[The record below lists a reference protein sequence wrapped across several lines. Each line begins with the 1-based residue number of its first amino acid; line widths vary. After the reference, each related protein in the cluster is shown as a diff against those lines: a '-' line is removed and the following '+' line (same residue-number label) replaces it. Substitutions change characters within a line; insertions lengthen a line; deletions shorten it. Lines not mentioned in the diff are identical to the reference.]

1 MRLAGFEIKAIFV
14 QTFAQ
19 VSHKV
24 TIADIARKLSIAPAT
39 VSRALNGHPAISEKT
54 RKLVEKTARKL
65 QYKRNNIA
73 SSLRSGKSNLI
84 GVIIPSAEINFFG
97 SVVHGIEKLANEKG
111 YNVLIYQSNESW
123 EQEKKGL
130 EAFLHARVDG
140 ILVSIAKD
148 TTDYSHFLDIR
159 EQGIPVVFFDRAKE
173 ELDIPS
179 VVVDDF
185 RGGYDATVELLTQG
199 YKRIAHIPG
208 PMHMDVFKNRF
219 LGYQAAL
226 KSYDIPFD
234 PLLIA
239 EGYVSIESGQK
250 ATEQLMK
257 LPNPPDAIFAVED
270 FTALGALKQLK
281 AMGKRVPQD
290 VGVVGFANELFGE
303 HITPSLTTFDQ
314 QTVTMGREATGL
326 LLQLLE
332 SDTKTITKQ
341 KIMLEPLAVIRESSQ
356 RKK

>member
-1 MRLAGFEIKAIFV
+1 L
-14 QTFAQ
+14 
-19 VSHKV
+19 SHKV

-111 YNVLIYQSNESW
+111 YNVLIFQSNESH
-123 EQEKKGL
+123 EQEKNGL
-130 EAFLHARVDG
+130 ETFLHARVDG

-148 TTDYSHFLDIR
+148 TTNYDHFLDIK

-173 ELDIPS
+173 ELDFPA

-185 RGGYDATVELLTQG
+185 KGGYAATQELLSQG
-199 YKRIAHIPG
+199 YNRIAHISG
-208 PMHMDVFKNRF
+208 PSHMDVFNNRM
-219 LGYQAAL
+219 LGYKAAL
-226 KSYDIPFD
+226 KANKIPFD
-234 PLLIA
+234 PQLVV

-250 ATEQLMK
+250 ATEQLMR
-257 LPNPPDAIFAVED
+257 LSAPPDAIFAVED

-281 AMGKRVPQD
+281 AMGRRVPQD
-290 VGVVGFANELFGE
+290 VGVVGFANEMFGE

-314 QTVTMGREATGL
+314 QTVTMGKEATGL
-326 LLQLLE
+326 LLQLL
-332 SDTKTITKQ
+332 DRNATTITQQ
-341 KIMLEPLAVIRESSQ
+341 KIMLEPIPVIRDSSQ

>member
-1 MRLAGFEIKAIFV
+1 M
-14 QTFAQ
+14 
-19 VSHKV
+19 SHKV

-65 QYKRNNIA
+65 QYRRNNIA

-111 YNVLIYQSNESW
+111 YNVLIYQSNESR

-130 EAFLHARVDG
+130 ETFVHARVDG

-148 TTDYSHFLDIR
+148 TTDYSHFLHIK
-159 EQGIPVVFFDRAKE
+159 EQGIPIVFFDRAKE
-173 ELDIPS
+173 ELDFPS

-185 RGGYDATVELLTQG
+185 RGGYDATVALLTQG

-208 PMHMDVFKNRF
+208 PSHMDVFNNRL

-226 KSYDIPFD
+226 KAHGIPFD
-234 PLLIA
+234 PQLVV

-250 ATEQLMK
+250 ATQQLMN
-257 LPNPPDAIFAVED
+257 LPEPPDAIFAVED

-332 SDTKTITKQ
+332 RDTQTVTQQ

-356 RKK
+356 RKQF

>member
-1 MRLAGFEIKAIFV
+1 M
-14 QTFAQ
+14 QTFAPL
-19 VSHKV
+19 SHKV

-111 YNVLIYQSNESW
+111 YNVLIYQSNESR

-130 EAFLHARVDG
+130 ETFLHARVDG

-148 TTDYSHFLDIR
+148 TTDYEHFRDIQ
-159 EQGIPVVFFDRAKE
+159 EQGIPIVFFDRAKE
-173 ELDIPS
+173 ELNFPA

-185 RGGYDATVELLTQG
+185 KGGYAATEELLKQG
-199 YKRIAHIPG
+199 FDRIAHISG
-208 PMHMDVFKNRF
+208 PAHMDVFHHR
-219 LGYQAAL
+219 LQGYKAAL
-226 KSYDIPFD
+226 KAWKKEFIPE
-234 PLLIA
+234 LVV
-239 EGYVSIESGQK
+239 EGYVSIESGQI
-250 ATEQLMK
+250 ATEKLMA
-257 LPNPPDAIFAVED
+257 LPHPPDAIFAVED

-281 AMGKRVPQD
+281 AFGKRVPAD
-290 VGVVGFANELFGE
+290 IGVVGFANEMFGE

-314 QTVTMGREATGL
+314 QTVLMGKEATGL
-326 LLQLLE
+326 LLQLLGG
-332 SDTKTITKQ
+332 DTNTVTQQ
-341 KIMLEPLAVIRESSQ
+341 KIMLEPIPVIRDSS
-356 RKK
+356 RKTRQA

>member
-1 MRLAGFEIKAIFV
+1 M
-14 QTFAQ
+14 
-19 VSHKV
+19 SHKV

-39 VSRALNGHPAISEKT
+39 VSRALNGHPAISDKT

-111 YNVLIYQSNESW
+111 YNVLIYQSNESH

-140 ILVSIAKD
+140 VLVSIAKD
-148 TTDYSHFLDIR
+148 TTDYSHFTDLR
-159 EQGIPVVFFDRAKE
+159 EQGIPLVFFDRARE
-173 ELDIPS
+173 ELQIPS
-179 VVVDDF
+179 VVVDDLK
-185 RGGYDATVELLTQG
+185 GGYAATELLLTQG
-199 YKRIAHIPG
+199 YTRISHISG
-208 PMHMDVFKNRF
+208 PQHIDVFRNRL
-219 LGYQAAL
+219 LGYKNAL
-226 KSYDIPFD
+226 KAHKIAFD
-234 PLLIA
+234 PQLVV
-239 EGYVSIESGQK
+239 EGYVSIESGQQ
-250 ATEQLMK
+250 ATRQLMA
-257 LPNPPDAIFAVED
+257 LPEPPDAIFAVED

-281 AMGKRVPQD
+281 ALEKRVPQD

-303 HITPSLTTFDQ
+303 HITPSLTSFDQ
-314 QTVTMGREATGL
+314 QTVLMGKEATGL

-332 SDTKTITKQ
+332 SREKTITKQ
-341 KIMLEPLAVIRESSQ
+341 TIMLEPLPVIRDSSQ

>member
-1 MRLAGFEIKAIFV
+1 M
-14 QTFAQ
+14 QTFAYL
-19 VSHKV
+19 SHKV

-73 SSLRSGKSNLI
+73 SSLRSGKSKLI

-111 YNVLIYQSNESW
+111 YNVLIYQSNESH
-123 EQEKKGL
+123 EQERKGL
-130 EAFLHARVDG
+130 ETFLHARVDG

-148 TTDYSHFLDIR
+148 TTEYDHFLDIR
-159 EQGIPVVFFDRAKE
+159 EQGIPIVFFDRAKE
-173 ELDIPS
+173 ELDIPA

-185 RGGYDATVELLTQG
+185 KGGYAATEELLEQG
-199 YKRIAHIPG
+199 YKRIAHISG
-208 PMHMDVFKNRF
+208 PAHMDVFKKR
-219 LGYQAAL
+219 LQGYQAAL
-226 KSYDIPFD
+226 KAHKIPFD
-234 PLLIA
+234 PALVV
-239 EGYVSIESGQK
+239 EGYVSIGSGQQ
-250 ATEQLMK
+250 ATELLMR
-257 LPNPPDAIFAVED
+257 LPEPPDAIFAVED

-281 AMGKRVPQD
+281 TIGKKVPQD
-290 VGVVGFANELFGE
+290 IGVVGFANEMFGE

-314 QTVTMGREATGL
+314 QTVTMGKEATDL
-326 LLQLLE
+326 LLQLLD
-332 SDTKTITKQ
+332 SSSKTIAQQ
-341 KIMLEPLAVIRESSQ
+341 KIMLEPIPVIRDSSR